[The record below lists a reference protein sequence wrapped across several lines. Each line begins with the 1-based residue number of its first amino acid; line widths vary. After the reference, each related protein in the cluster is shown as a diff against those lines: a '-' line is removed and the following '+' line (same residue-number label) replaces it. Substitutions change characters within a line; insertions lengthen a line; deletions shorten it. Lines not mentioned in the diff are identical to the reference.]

1 MITCPSPSDIT
12 TTHQYHASNSYI
24 SALGYVRGRQTRQ
37 AQSQEDFM
45 RRVGWSVLAGLGAF
59 FIVLA
64 IMSKLYVPG
73 QAVKFPLNEY
83 SVNTL
88 VANNAS
94 WFSPKSVSE
103 LSNVTLQVT
112 STTKGD
118 VSAADLL
125 GSSKYAVWQLFA
137 ATEDTTDHQSV
148 SIPSTPN
155 VLAFDRKTGVL
166 LQWSG
171 NTISG
176 KHVSSV
182 SGQGFVWP
190 LGAKKQ
196 NYEVFDTTLLQP
208 VLFAY
213 KGTSSVNGIP
223 TYTYTANIPSQQ
235 VGTQSLPGNLVGSK
249 AAVVTLPEY
258 YSSRETYNVDPVTG
272 APISVERN
280 TQDVLKD
287 NAGTTLLVL
296 LSADF
301 KTSPASVAA
310 TVKRDNHYR
319 FEISL
324 ATTIIPI
331 IAGLIGIILLVVGLV
346 LARMSHD
353 DEEYEDEDED
363 EYSTV

>member
-1 MITCPSPSDIT
+1 
-12 TTHQYHASNSYI
+12 
-24 SALGYVRGRQTRQ
+24 
-37 AQSQEDFM
+37 M
-45 RRVGWSVLAGLGAF
+45 RRVVWSVLAGLGAF

-64 IMSKLYVPG
+64 IMSKLYVPA

-83 SVNTL
+83 GVNTL
-88 VANNAS
+88 IATNAS
-94 WFSPKSVSE
+94 WFSPKNVSE

-118 VSAADLL
+118 VSAADSL
-125 GSSKYAVWQLFA
+125 GSSKYAVWQNFA
-137 ATEDTTDHQSV
+137 ATEDTTDHQTV
-148 SIPSTPN
+148 NIPATAN
-155 VLAFDRKTGVL
+155 VLAFDRKTGEL
-166 LQWSG
+166 INWNG
-171 NTISG
+171 NTVGG
-176 KHVSSV
+176 KHVSV

-196 NYEVFDTTLLQP
+196 NYQVFDTVLVKP
-208 VLFAY
+208 VTFVY
-213 KGTSSVNGIP
+213 KGTSSVSGIP
-223 TYTYTANIPSQQ
+223 TYTYVATIPSTQT
-235 VGTQSLPGNLVGSK
+235 GTQSLPGNLVGSK
-249 AAVVTLPEY
+249 AAEVTVPEF
-258 YSSRETYNVDPVTG
+258 YSTQETYNVDPVTG

-301 KTSPASVAA
+301 KTSPASVAQ
-310 TVKRDNHYR
+310 TVKTDNHYR

>member
-1 MITCPSPSDIT
+1 
-12 TTHQYHASNSYI
+12 
-24 SALGYVRGRQTRQ
+24 
-37 AQSQEDFM
+37 M
-45 RRVGWSVLAGLGAF
+45 RRVVWSVLAGLGAF

-64 IMSKLYVPG
+64 IMSKLYVPA

-83 SVNTL
+83 GVNTL
-88 VANNAS
+88 IATNAS
-94 WFSPKSVSE
+94 WFSPKNVSE

-125 GSSKYAVWQLFA
+125 GSSKYAVWQNFA
-137 ATEDTTDHQSV
+137 ATEDTTDHQTV
-148 SIPSTPN
+148 NIPATAN
-155 VLAFDRKTGVL
+155 VLAFDRKTGEL
-166 LQWSG
+166 INWNG
-171 NTISG
+171 NTVGG
-176 KHVSSV
+176 KHVSV

-196 NYEVFDTTLLQP
+196 NYQVFDTVLLKP
-208 VLFAY
+208 VTFVY

-223 TYTYTANIPSQQ
+223 TYTYVADIPSEQ

-249 AAVVTLPEY
+249 AAEVTVPEF
-258 YSSRETYNVDPVTG
+258 YSSHETYNVDPVTG
-272 APISVERN
+272 APISIERN

-287 NAGTTLLVL
+287 NTGTTLLVL

-301 KTSPASVAA
+301 KTSPASVAQ
-310 TVKRDNHYR
+310 TVKTDNHYR

-353 DEEYEDEDED
+353 DEEYEDEDEL
-363 EYSTV
+363 EGSPV